1 MSREAFVEYYTKWL
15 RKPENKQYADKIDA
29 IRNEVEFAD
38 YALSQTKLSGLD
50 FSKQDIKDV
59 MEPSVAKAR
68 KEAGLK
74 IDDLAQADKL
84 AQKELGA
91 AAGGYTYSAYSTSSS
106 LLSSSTT
113 VSLYGSTD
121 LYSGKFTYSTVMCC
135 W

>member
-1 MSREAFVEYYTKWL
+1 MSREAFAEYYTKWL
-15 RKPENKQYADKIDA
+15 RKPENKQYADKIDS
-29 IRNEVEFAD
+29 IRNELEFAD
-38 YALSQTKLSGLD
+38 YALGQRKLSGLD
-50 FSKQDIKDV
+50 FTMQDIKEV

-68 KEAGLK
+68 KEAGVK

-121 LYSGKFTYSTVMCC
+121 WGKTYSTIMCC